1 MFPRLRD
8 KVAIVTGAAHG
19 IGQAAAR
26 RFVAEG
32 AKVVLADVSERGLR
46 SLSDELGDAVL
57 DVRCDVAN
65 EADVSAAVL
74 RAVGEFGGLD
84 ILFNNAAIGSRGHI
98 VDLELSDWDRVF
110 AVNVG
115 GVLHGIRA
123 AVPAM
128 RERGGGAILNTSS
141 LVGRRGGPGIAAYAA
156 SKAAV
161 EAVTRSAALELR
173 SDGIRVNAIV
183 PAMIRTRAADASAP
197 FLGEAL
203 GTDVAGYIEQRQ
215 GRWGE
220 PAEVA
225 AVAAHLV
232 SDEASF
238 VTGQAY
244 VLDNGATAHA

>member
-1 MFPRLRD
+1 MYPRLRN

-19 IGQAAAR
+19 IGEATAR
-26 RFVAEG
+26 RFAAEG

-46 SLSDELGDAVL
+46 AVAEQLGDSAVT
-57 DVRCDVAN
+57 VHCDVADPV
-65 EADVSAAVL
+65 AVGAAVD
-74 RAVGEFGGLD
+74 RAVTEFGGLD
-84 ILFNNAAIGSRGHI
+84 ILFNNAAVGANGN
-98 VDLELSDWDRVF
+98 VADLDLGEWDRVF
-110 AVNVG
+110 AVNLG

-141 LVGRRGGPGIAAYAA
+141 VVGRRAGPGISAYAA

-161 EAVTRSAALELR
+161 EALTRAAALELR
-173 SDGIRVNAIV
+173 PDGIRVNAIV
-183 PAMIRTRAADASAP
+183 PAMIRTRAAAASAP
-197 FLGEAL
+197 FLSGAL
-203 GTDVAGYIEQRQ
+203 GADVADYVAGRQ

-220 PAEVA
+220 PAEIA

-238 VTGQAY
+238 ITGQAH
-244 VLDNGATAHA
+244 VLDNGATIHA